1 MKALQGVTRGS
12 NRERIKQKEMT
23 IVVHQRTKKMSQD
36 SNAIDPRLQIIPP
49 LKKLN
54 LVDSNILTSLI
65 REEKGKCE
73 MNMKIDKM
81 KNV

>member
-1 MKALQGVTRGS
+1 
-12 NRERIKQKEMT
+12 MT

-73 MNMKIDKM
+73 MTMKIDKM